1 MDFLQLA
8 KKRQSDRSYA
18 EKQVDLQ
25 TILKCLEIA
34 HLAPSSTNSQPWR
47 FIIVDDE
54 AVRAKLAK
62 SLQVELRGN
71 TINKFATGVPA
82 FVAFCAE
89 KDARRRSFDLG
100 AAVNYFCLA
109 LAEQGLGSCIMGG
122 MKEEEAVK
130 ALNIPEDYKLE
141 IVVAVGYSTQETRE
155 KNRKDLD
162 ELLFYNQFGNK
173 TK

>member
-1 MDFLQLA
+1 MELLQLV
-8 KKRQSDRSYA
+8 KQRQSDRSYTQD
-18 EKQVDLQ
+18 KVDLE
-25 TILKCLEIA
+25 TIKKCLEIA
-34 HLAPSSTNSQPWR
+34 HLAPSSINSQPWR

-54 AVRAKLAK
+54 QVRANLAK
-62 SLQVELRGN
+62 ALQVELKGN
-71 TINKFATGVPA
+71 TINKFAPTVPL
-82 FVAFCAE
+82 FVAFCGE

-162 ELLFYNQFGNK
+162 DLLFYNQFGNK
-173 TK
+173 AK